1 MGVERGDAVDTVG
14 VSIVKSLRGE
24 AGWSSLVSEAGDGQ
38 PIIWMASSSASENC
52 NRASGP

>member
-14 VSIVKSLRGE
+14 VSIVKSLRAE
-24 AGWSSLVSEAGDGQ
+24 AEWSSLVPEAGDGQ

-52 NRASGP
+52 NRASVP